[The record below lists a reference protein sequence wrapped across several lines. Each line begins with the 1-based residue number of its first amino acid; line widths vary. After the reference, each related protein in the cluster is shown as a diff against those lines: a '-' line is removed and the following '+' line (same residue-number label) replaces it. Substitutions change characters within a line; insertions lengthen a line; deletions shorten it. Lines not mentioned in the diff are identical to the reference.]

1 MKILRLEVP
10 PMATK
15 TNELTKLLDIFP
27 EDAIV
32 NSSKNGI
39 TVTNAD
45 RSGEA
50 MLLNDHIDSSP
61 KNKLPD
67 AA

>member
-1 MKILRLEVP
+1 
-10 PMATK
+10 MAIK
-15 TNELTKLLDIFP
+15 TNELTKLLTIFP

-32 NSSKNGI
+32 DSSKDGI

-45 RSGEA
+45 GSGRV
-50 MLLNDHIDSSP
+50 MLLNDHIDSSS
-61 KNKLPD
+61 KNILPD

>member
-1 MKILRLEVP
+1 
-10 PMATK
+10 MAIK

-27 EDAIV
+27 EDAVV
-32 NSSKNGI
+32 NSSKDGI

-45 RSGEA
+45 GSGEV
-50 MLLNDHIDSSP
+50 MLLNHNSAASV
-61 KNKLPD
+61 KTKLPD

>member
-1 MKILRLEVP
+1 MLINI
-10 PMATK
+10 
-15 TNELTKLLDIFP
+15 NELTKLLDTFP

-32 NSSKNGI
+32 NSSKHGI

-45 RSGEA
+45 GSGEV
-50 MLLNDHIDSSP
+50 MLLNDNSAASA
-61 KNKLPD
+61 KTKLPD

>member
-1 MKILRLEVP
+1 
-10 PMATK
+10 MAIK

-32 NSSKNGI
+32 NSSKDGI
-39 TVTNAD
+39 TLTNAD
-45 RSGEA
+45 GSGEVA
-50 MLLNDHIDSSP
+50 LLNDNSAASA
-61 KNKLPD
+61 KTKLPD